1 MDPATAPLMIVLDRR
16 TPGPGDCFRPDAPV
30 TVPLC
35 PGLAAVVTAGGRPVT
50 LPATGATS
58 AWTVW
63 DDAARAMLAHLA
75 DLTAAHGSALR
86 RRTLDGAAGVT
97 EVAVVDDAY
106 PASSLLTH
114 PGLLA
119 PLRAALDTAFGTEPL
134 LWAAPDGR
142 LFAHPWPVRPPVAG
156 AAGPLAVVDDFPAP
170 VRDTPWPR
178 PRPRPR
184 HGACP

>member
-119 PLRAALDTAFGTEPL
+119 HLADLTAAHGSALRRRTLD
-134 LWAAPDGR
+134 
-142 LFAHPWPVRPPVAG
+142 G
-156 AAGPLAVVDDFPAP
+156 AAGVTEVAVVDDAYPASSLLTHP
-170 VRDTPWPR
+170 
-178 PRPRPR
+178 
-184 HGACP
+184 G